1 MYVCAS
7 VCLCVC
13 ARAGGGRT
21 LSSES
26 SHESR
31 RMCAKCLTA
40 VLCNSTGQVLYYMTA
55 RTGLEWHWRRRISED
70 QNRTSLSSSSTVSI
84 RTFWT
89 CYHSTGITLTIS
101 PCVDTSPDRR
111 GFAQFPTDQIMTHFT
126 LLGWV
131 FPSILFALILDHNTN
146 C

>member
-1 MYVCAS
+1 MCARPC
-7 VCLCVC
+7 VCVC
-13 ARAGGGRT
+13 ARVLEEGELSALNPATNHGECARNASLLFSVTPQGRFCIIW
-21 LSSES
+21 L
-26 SHESR
+26 HERVWSDI
-31 RMCAKCLTA
+31 
-40 VLCNSTGQVLYYMTA
+40 
-55 RTGLEWHWRRRISED
+55 EED
-70 QNRTSLSSSSTVSI
+70 AFLKTQNRTSLSSLSTVSI

-131 FPSILFALILDHNTN
+131 FPSILFALIFDHNTN